1 MAVATALAI
10 GTAAY
15 GIYSSEQ
22 KKKEAKR
29 NLNDY
34 ERQALDNA
42 FENIQISTM
51 GSDLLK
57 EQDGITSASM
67 VDSAQQA
74 GTRGIL
80 STLPK
85 IVGYTNS
92 VNQEAAKML
101 DDQNQRRSYAIAGD
115 NARIEGIT
123 ENRDV
128 ANIAGYSSQINQA
141 QQDTNSYIMGGLSAA
156 SLLEK
161 EINARIEKNKGNEV
175 PESVLTG
182 GLRPSNTAGYNA
194 SPYSFNTPYNGA
206 YSIFNQA
213 QVSAPVPS
221 TNYLDIPKF

>member
-1 MAVATALAI
+1 MAVATVAAL

-34 ERQALDNA
+34 ERQTLDNA

-51 GSDLLK
+51 GSDLLT
-57 EQDGITSASM
+57 EQAGITSASL

-85 IVGYTNS
+85 VVGYTNS
-92 VNQEAAKML
+92 VNQEAAKLL
-101 DDQNQRRSYAIAGD
+101 DDQNQRRSYAVAGD

-141 QQDTNSYIMGGLSAA
+141 EKDKNSYIMGGLSALSYGLRDFGGFTPQIDSVMSDGLTPSGLSGTTPTA
-156 SLLEK
+156 DVPYGL
-161 EINARIEKNKGNEV
+161 NNKGFTMFS
-175 PESVLTG
+175 PEIKAEDPTMK
-182 GLRPSNTAGYNA
+182 
-194 SPYSFNTPYNGA
+194 
-206 YSIFNQA
+206 I
-213 QVSAPVPS
+213 
-221 TNYLDIPKF
+221 KF